1 MLPGPTTPQDSYNT
15 VVGETRSEI
24 TIKRSVFIG
33 CCRHVVSKA
42 EALAY
47 VDELRA
53 EFHDAVHHCWAYR
66 LGQDGME
73 YRAVDDGEPSGSA
86 GKPILFAMQKAS
98 VSDAIVVVVRY
109 FGGIKLG
116 VGGLA
121 RAYADAASDVL
132 SLTPRAVVTRTQPFT
147 VFCTYDDIAKVTV
160 LLDELGLP
168 YRAAYA
174 DAVSFDIDVP
184 ESLVQELQS
193 EVIERTSG
201 RGGASIRQDDQLG

>member
-1 MLPGPTTPQDSYNT
+1 MLPRPTTPQDSYNT

-33 CCRHVVSKA
+33 CCQHVTTKA
-42 EALAY
+42 DALAY
-47 VDELRA
+47 VDALRA

-66 LGQDGME
+66 LGPDGME

-98 VSDAIVVVVRY
+98 VSNVIVVVVRY

-121 RAYADAASDVL
+121 RAYADAATDVL
-132 SLTPRAVVTRTQPFT
+132 SRSPRSLVTQTQPLT

-160 LLDELGLP
+160 LLDEYGLP
-168 YRAAYA
+168 YVPAYA
-174 DAVSFDIDVP
+174 DTVSFDVDVP
-184 ESLVQELQS
+184 LSLVAELQS

-201 RGGASIRQDDQLG
+201 RGGASVRQ